1 MEWNIQS
8 RAHACHECGSAF
20 EDKTHYHTVL
30 VDRRRTFERKD
41 LCDTCWKSIP
51 AGKSRETQGFVS
63 HWQGIYLASP
73 PPPPEPIQKD
83 TAESLLRRLIQE
95 NDPNR
100 AGVIYILAVMLERKR
115 ILKVKS
121 QILQEGRRIFVYEH
135 PKSGDCFTIADPDL
149 QLNQLEVVQRD
160 VGMLLQSPPPPP
172 PQSPSPSPSPAASEG
187 SAGSS
192 AATADGSEPAPDSQP
207 ATAAAAVVPA
217 EASTVPPS

>member
-30 VDRRRTFERKD
+30 VDRRRAFERKD
-41 LCDTCWKSIP
+41 LCDNCWKAIP
-51 AGKSRETQGFVS
+51 AEKSRETQGFVS
-63 HWQGIYLASP
+63 HWQGIYLAAP

-95 NDPNR
+95 NDPSR
-100 AGVIYILAVMLERKR
+100 AGVVYILAVMLERKR

-149 QLNQLEVVQRD
+149 QLNQLEAVQRD
-160 VGMLLQSPPPPP
+160 VGMLLQSPPPPLP
-172 PQSPSPSPSPAASEG
+172 PSPTPPAPPADDATTTAAESQE
-187 SAGSS
+187 SA
-192 AATADGSEPAPDSQP
+192 TLPDSQP
-207 ATAAAAVVPA
+207 ETAAAA
-217 EASTVPPS
+217 EASTLPPS